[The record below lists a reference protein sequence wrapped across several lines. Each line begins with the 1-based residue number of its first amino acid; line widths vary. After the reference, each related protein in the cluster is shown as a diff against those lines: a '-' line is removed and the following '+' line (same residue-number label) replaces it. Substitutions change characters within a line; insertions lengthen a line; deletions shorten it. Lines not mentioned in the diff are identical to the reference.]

1 MAGRHVGDAPLI
13 SKGDEPSELDSFVAA
28 YAGIRRRSTGI
39 SPQKIIDHG
48 LPKEATLIDDLIRN
62 LQTLRHIFGN
72 TNFAAAALLPLFRGG
87 NLLALMLPDLQCDAA
102 DPGALTDQER

>member
-1 MAGRHVGDAPLI
+1 MPPAIRESARNGRSPRRRCPLI
-13 SKGDEPSELDSFVAA
+13 SKGDKPSELDSFVAA

-48 LPKEATLIDDLIRN
+48 LPKEATLIDDFIRN

-87 NLLALMLPDLQCDAA
+87 NL
-102 DPGALTDQER
+102 